1 MMIRC
6 TACGYEST
14 PEAAVHPCPKCG
26 EPVEVAYAPGE
37 IDPAAA
43 LAGQGR
49 TRRRDGG
56 DTGAPGGAL
65 EGILGDMAAVLP
77 PFIPAER
84 VSLGEGGTPL
94 IPLTRLGRKLGLPNL
109 YLKNEGTNPTGSF
122 KDRGTAVALS
132 WAVRVGAR
140 RVGTVSSGN
149 MASSVAAYAA
159 RAGLPCDVLVPAH
172 LRPEKIFAIAI
183 TQPRLTR
190 VEGDYGLLYE
200 RALALGKE
208 LGIYFAVSDDPF
220 RVEGQKTTAYEIVR
234 DLRQL
239 GIEWEQTARL
249 AAGLT
254 AGPIANPTAASAGRR
269 GDTGAPPL
277 FIFNATSA
285 GGHTSGLLKAFEE
298 MVTHQAVAGYPEV
311 VAVQAAGCAPIAGA
325 FRRGEAKVTRLD
337 HAETDAH
344 AIANPSPPSGSR
356 VLRTLA
362 RLGHGGATAVT
373 DEEMKRAQRLISA
386 EEGLFIQFESAG
398 SLAAALQYRDAGM
411 MGADSVVVLIGTGNG
426 LKDPGAFSPNDFKV
440 DFCHLEQLDE
450 HLATEPR

>member
-1 MMIRC
+1 MKIRC
-6 TACGYEST
+6 TACDYESA
-14 PEAAVHPCPKCG
+14 PEAAAHPCPKCG

-37 IDPAAA
+37 ISPAAA
-43 LAGQGR
+43 LAGRGR
-49 TRRRDGG
+49 TLGR
-56 DTGAPGGAL
+56 AL
-65 EGILGDMAAVLP
+65 EGILGDLSAVLP
-77 PFIPAER
+77 AFAPAER
-84 VSLGEGGTPL
+84 ISLGEGGTPL
-94 IPLTRLGRKLGLPNL
+94 VPLTRLGRKLGLPNL
-109 YLKNEGTNPTGSF
+109 YLKNEGANPTGSF

-132 WAVRVGAR
+132 WAVRKGAR

-172 LRPEKIFAIAI
+172 LRPEKVFAIAI

-239 GIEWEQTARL
+239 GVDWASTG
-249 AAGLT
+249 AA
-254 AGPIANPTAASAGRR
+254 
-269 GDTGAPPL
+269 APPL

-285 GGHTSGLLKAFEE
+285 GGHTSGLLKALEE
-298 MVTHQAVAGYPEV
+298 MVTYQGISGYPEV

-325 FRRGEAKVTRLD
+325 FRRGERKVTRLD
-337 HAETDAH
+337 HGETDAH

-356 VLRTLA
+356 VLRTMA
-362 RLGHGGATAVT
+362 RLGHGSATAVS
-373 DEEMKRAQRLISA
+373 DEAMKGAQRLIAS

-398 SLAAALQYRDAGM
+398 ALAAALQYRDAGKM
-411 MGADSVVVLIGTGNG
+411 PADAVVVLVGTGNG
-426 LKDPGAFSPNDFKV
+426 LKDPGAFAPGDFV
-440 DFCHLEQLDE
+440 VHSCDLEALEQHLERNQW
-450 HLATEPR
+450 